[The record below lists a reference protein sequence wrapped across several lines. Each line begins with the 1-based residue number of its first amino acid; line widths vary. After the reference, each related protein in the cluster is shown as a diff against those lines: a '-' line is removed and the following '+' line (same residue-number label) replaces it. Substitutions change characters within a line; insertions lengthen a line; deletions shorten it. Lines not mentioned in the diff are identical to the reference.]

1 MNVTSRLL
9 ADSARFR
16 WLCGED
22 RCGNPS
28 KTGLGI
34 SGQDLLAVRLCA
46 AHDTAHRPRN
56 H

>member
-1 MNVTSRLL
+1 MDVTSRLL
-9 ADSARFR
+9 EYSYPSRG
-16 WLCGED
+16 LCGED

-28 KTGLGI
+28 KTSLGI
-34 SGQDLLAVRLCA
+34 GRQDLLAARLSA